1 MKTIYTVILS
11 LFVSCV
17 SNAQL
22 YVGVQNVGG
31 SFTGI
36 SPYYASDSYNMMN
49 YPTFK
54 ADIWANNELFHINA
68 SGLFYWIGALKV
80 DADGESSQG
89 VNVTATTNKGMH
101 KIQDRVGL
109 EFVKTKFTES
119 DGPITNGKGW
129 QFGFKRFGMG
139 NGFLKT
145 SIPDSVFMGP
155 DNGPYYQ
162 GNVLTAGFNIQRKR
176 YLTKA
181 LTIRSGL
188 YINGM
193 AGIMKFGGQVYPK
206 VTLEAKVK
214 FLAIRFDAQY
224 EINAY
229 YGITQ
234 KAYRDFYV
242 AKNFGL
248 VNSYRFEL
256 SVGIDLKSDKK

>member
-1 MKTIYTVILS
+1 MKTIITSIS
-11 LFVSCV
+11 FVLICFFSQ
-17 SNAQL
+17 AQL
-22 YVGVQNVGG
+22 YIGAENVGG
-31 SFTGI
+31 NFTGI
-36 SPYYASDSYNMMN
+36 SPYYSSDSYNLLN

-54 ADIWANNELFHINA
+54 ADIWANNNLYHINA
-68 SGLFYWIGALKV
+68 SGFFYWIGALKV

-89 VNVTATTNKGMH
+89 ANVVTTTDKGLH

-109 EFVKTKFTES
+109 EFVKTKFNES
-119 DGPITNGKGW
+119 DGPISNGKGW

-145 SIPDSVFMGP
+145 SIPDSVYMGP

-162 GNVLTAGFNIQRKR
+162 GNVLTAGFNLQRKR

-248 VNSYRFEL
+248 VNNYRFEL
-256 SVGIDLKSDKK
+256 SVGIDLRKDN